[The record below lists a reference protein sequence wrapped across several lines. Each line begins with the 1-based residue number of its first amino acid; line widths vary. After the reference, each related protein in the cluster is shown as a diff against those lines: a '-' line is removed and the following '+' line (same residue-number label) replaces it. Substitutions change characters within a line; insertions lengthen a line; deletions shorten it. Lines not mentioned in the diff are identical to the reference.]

1 VRKRRRRRAPVLI
14 WLGGPL
20 SAVLGTGVRV
30 LRRGEWEERERRLYA
45 ELYGGAV
52 RVEADGALALP
63 VLPGAT
69 LARLLD
75 DAVPDTPVRTRAIA
89 LAVAAL
95 ADLHRRGLTHADA
108 MAENVMVDLDGDVA
122 RWFDFETV
130 HDPRRP
136 VAWRR
141 ADDLRALLSTC
152 LLRSVPAERAGVLRL
167 VLDVYADDEAARAL
181 AASVASVLRRPLA
194 LHLGQA
200 ALSLHEWREM
210 AALLNARP
218 GAVAAGPAG

>member
-1 VRKRRRRRAPVLI
+1 VRTLAERAWFASSRALGWLLRSARYSEVRVVGDGGAPRVRKRRRRRAPVLI

-95 ADLHRRGLTHADA
+95 ADLHRRASRTPT
-108 MAENVMVDLDGDVA
+108 
-122 RWFDFETV
+122 RW
-130 HDPRRP
+130 PR
-136 VAWRR
+136 
-141 ADDLRALLSTC
+141 T
-152 LLRSVPAERAGVLRL
+152 
-167 VLDVYADDEAARAL
+167 
-181 AASVASVLRRPLA
+181 
-194 LHLGQA
+194 
-200 ALSLHEWREM
+200 
-210 AALLNARP
+210 
-218 GAVAAGPAG
+218 